1 MHLAS
6 ESSLPRMEV
15 SSGAGPDDDQPKRGT
30 VYTVTHFLKAGLFSF
45 LGVSFFCCGSLVE
58 YSKFQPLSKKGD
70 EIIAEELCLP

>member
-45 LGVSFFCCGSLVE
+45 LGVSFFFAVAVWWNIQSFNL
-58 YSKFQPLSKKGD
+58 
-70 EIIAEELCLP
+70 

>member
-45 LGVSFFCCGSLVE
+45 LGVSFFLLWQFGGIFKVSTSE
-58 YSKFQPLSKKGD
+58 QERD
-70 EIIAEELCLP
+70 QIIAEELCLP